1 MAQQTVNFIDLFSAA
16 TDALQQSRTQLNKAD
31 TYNGNHGDNMVQIM
45 EVVQQAMREKKN
57 ADLPSQLEYA
67 ADLVRQKSQSGS
79 ANVLAGGLAQAAK
92 QALGEKTDGIP
103 IELALNLLMTI
114 LNGGQKSSASSGQD
128 LAGSLLGTLV
138 SGLAGSQKSTAS
150 TSSQQGNGPDWLSL
164 GLDLLQSS
172 QDAGLDLGQMAKTLV
187 SGTEMGKSDHRA
199 QSGELIANAALKMLM
214 SSMNKK

>member
-16 TDALQQSRTQLNKAD
+16 TDALQQNRSQLNKAD
-31 TYNGNHGDNMVQIM
+31 SYNGNHGDNMVQIM
-45 EVVQQAMREKKN
+45 EVVQQAMREKKT

-92 QALGEKTDGIP
+92 QALGEKADGLP
-103 IELALNLLMTI
+103 IDLALNLLMTI

-150 TSSQQGNGPDWLSL
+150 SQQSGGTDWLSL

-172 QDAGLDLGQMAKTLV
+172 QDAGIDIGQLAQTLV
-187 SGTEMGKSDHRA
+187 SGTEMGKSEHRS
-199 QSGELIANAALKMLM
+199 QSGQLIANAALKMLM
-214 SSMNKK
+214 SNLNKK